1 MDRAEEIKRQKVKGI
16 VLLLSFAAIFV
27 VFMLPIFNGMNGMV
41 YLDNLYNI
49 ISKASC
55 YFIPELEEKAGKLA
69 GKEIEVKL
77 EMLNNKQAEN
87 IAKLLTTTGSDV
99 TIQGNTINLKGD
111 LGAILT
117 TVIEDSDYMYKNNGD
132 FVRNKYGYDEKEVM
146 YNWYVTLEEMK
157 NDLNK
162 QKMFSEA
169 QDVVTV
175 KKKAVEVAYN
185 YYGIN
190 SKSIQEVWHIVV
202 LSLVFY
208 VIYTMWY
215 GFGLL
220 YTFEG
225 LGFKLEH

>member
-41 YLDNLYNI
+41 YLDNLYNM

-55 YFIPELEEKAGKLA
+55 YFIPELKEKAGKLA
-69 GKEIEVKL
+69 DKEIEVKL
-77 EMLNNKQAEN
+77 EALNNKQAEN

-146 YNWYVTLEEMK
+146 YNWYVALEEMK

-220 YTFEG
+220 YIFEG